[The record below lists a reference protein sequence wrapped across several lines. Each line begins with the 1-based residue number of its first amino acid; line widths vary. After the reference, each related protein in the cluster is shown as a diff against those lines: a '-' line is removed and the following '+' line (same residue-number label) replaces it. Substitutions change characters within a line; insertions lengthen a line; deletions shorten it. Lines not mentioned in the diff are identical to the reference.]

1 MALVRLDHVNV
12 RTANLEEMSRFYE
25 ETLGL
30 EPGPRPQFR
39 FDGRWLYCADRAV
52 VHFVST
58 EAQPAGHEPRIEH
71 FAFRAR
77 DYAAFVA
84 NLERLQVPYDVV
96 DVPPGTGQELRQI
109 FVRDPDGNRVE
120 IGFDKRLDAI
130 D

>member
-30 EPGPRPQFR
+30 EPGPRPQFH
-39 FDGRWLYCADRAV
+39 FGGRWLYCADRAV

>member
-12 RTANLEEMSRFYE
+12 RTAHLDEMSRFYE
-25 ETLGL
+25 ETFGL
-30 EPGPRPQFR
+30 EPGPRPA
-39 FDGRWLYCADRAV
+39 FDFGGRWLYCADRAV

-58 EAQPAGHEPRIEH
+58 DAQPAGHEPRIEH

-84 NLERLQVPYDVV
+84 NLERLGVPYDVV
-96 DVPPGTGQELRQI
+96 DVPPGSGQDLRQI

-120 IGFDKRLDAI
+120 VGFDKLLDPV